1 MKEYRGVGILYED
14 NHVLVC
20 LKPCNMPSQADSS
33 GDADIQSLMKEY
45 LARAYG
51 KQGNVYLG
59 LVHRLDR
66 PVSGLMVFA
75 RTSKA
80 AARLSAQVR
89 EQTLKREYLAVVRGE
104 MEQDGR
110 LVDWL
115 LKDGRTNRVSVCPK
129 DTPGAR
135 EARLNYRVMGRRN
148 GLTLVQVRLET
159 GRSHQI
165 RVQFAHSGHPL
176 WGDARYGNGA
186 PGEQIALFGA
196 GLTLVHPVRKEP
208 MFFRAFPKNA
218 EPWSAFQEEIRETSD
233 EQTENPRG

>member
-14 NHVLVC
+14 NHLLVC

-33 GDADIQSLMKEY
+33 GDVDIQSLMKEY
-45 LARAYG
+45 IAQAYG

-66 PVSGLMVFA
+66 PVAGLMVFA

-89 EQTLKREYLAVVRGE
+89 EQSLKREYLAVVRGE
-104 MEQDGR
+104 MAQEGR
-110 LVDWL
+110 MVDWL
-115 LKDGRTNRVSVCPK
+115 LKDEGTNRVRVCPK
-129 DTPGAR
+129 DTPLSR
-135 EARLNYRVMGRRN
+135 EARLNYRCLGRQN

-196 GLTLVHPVRKEP
+196 GLTLVHPVKKES
-208 MFFRAFPKNA
+208 MFFRAFPKNV
-218 EPWSAFQEEIRETSD
+218 EPWRSFQEEIRMAAD
-233 EQTENPRG
+233 EKTENPWG

>member
-1 MKEYRGVGILYED
+1 
-14 NHVLVC
+14 
-20 LKPCNMPSQADSS
+20 
-33 GDADIQSLMKEY
+33 
-45 LARAYG
+45 
-51 KQGNVYLG
+51 
-59 LVHRLDR
+59 
-66 PVSGLMVFA
+66 
-75 RTSKA
+75 
-80 AARLSAQVR
+80 
-89 EQTLKREYLAVVRGE
+89 
-104 MEQDGR
+104 
-110 LVDWL
+110 
-115 LKDGRTNRVSVCPK
+115 
-129 DTPGAR
+129 
-135 EARLNYRVMGRRN
+135 MGRRN

-233 EQTENPRG
+233 DTIVYFTMHTERSDDGSRVKAKTAGKMIDSQLTLESLFSIVLYCVTDGKRHYFVTQSDGVTTAKSPMDMFDLEIDNDLKAVDTTIREYYGLAANGTPVEKKEEKKPVPGASRQIKAELTDKIPE